1 MIENVFANLSLAE
14 THGDLVRN
22 IVSLRVSED
31 LFDDLSD
38 DPAAFQSAI
47 DLETKTK
54 PPLFESRTPIIDRP
68 FEESSWN
75 AAIGYP
81 FTNWMRSRY
90 SDGSFG
96 VWYGADSVETT
107 IYETAY
113 HWKTGFLAD
122 AGFLEPGIKIER
134 RIYNVRCD
142 AALIDLRPAI
152 TGYPALG
159 DPVDYTLTQQIG
171 ARLHR
176 EGHPGLIS
184 KSARC
189 PAGDVY
195 AVLNPRVL
203 RDPRQTCGLTYT
215 ITKQGIVVERTPG
228 TVLLLIQD
236 M

>member
-31 LFDDLSD
+31 IFDDLSD

-47 DLETKTK
+47 NLEIETK
-54 PPLFESRTPIIDRP
+54 PPPFESRIPIIDRP
-68 FEESSWN
+68 FEESIWN
-75 AAIGYP
+75 EAIGYP

-107 IYETAY
+107 IYETAH
-113 HWKTGFLAD
+113 HWKTGLLAD
-122 AGFLEPGIKIER
+122 AGFLEPGVKIER

-142 AALIDLRPAI
+142 AALIDLRPAVADF
-152 TGYPALG
+152 PSLR
-159 DPVDYTLTQQIG
+159 DSVDYTLTQQIG

-176 EGHPGLIS
+176 EGHPGLTS

-189 PAGDVY
+189 PDGDVY

-203 RDPRQTCGLTYT
+203 RDPRLACWLTYT
-215 ITKQGIVVERTPG
+215 ITKQGIEVERTPG